1 MIRVSG
7 VILPP
12 NKHIGIALRSIY
24 GIGRTRALLICKE
37 VGIAPSVKV
46 SEIQEDT
53 ANLMQK
59 AVADFE
65 VEGDLRRRIAMNIKR
80 LRDIKCYRGLRHR
93 MGLPVRGQRTKTN
106 ARTRKGKKRSKGGT
120 TAMGQSSASKA
131 A

>member
-12 NKHIGIALRSIY
+12 NKHICIALRSIF
-24 GIGRTRALLICKE
+24 GIGRTRALQICQAA
-37 VGIAPSVKV
+37 GIEPNVKV
-46 SEIQEDT
+46 SAIQEEM
-53 ANLMQK
+53 ANTIQK
-59 AVADFE
+59 VVSEFE

-120 TAMGQSSASKA
+120 TAMGASSAAKA